1 MSSELDS
8 KYSSMKEN
16 KYDNEIINKNE
27 KELVRPYRKYQLFI
41 LLMIVI
47 MSLFSTLL

>member
-41 LLMIVI
+41 LTKFGGFRPYLR
-47 MSLFSTLL
+47 